1 MLSSLNSLAVFC
13 GSKSGSDP
21 IYIDQ
26 AKKLGVYLAENDIHL
41 VYGGA
46 RSGLMGAIASSCLSQ
61 GGKVTGVM
69 PVSLEKKESIQPG
82 LTQLIEVDS
91 LQTRKCKM
99 LSLSDGFI
107 ALPGGS
113 GTLDEI
119 FEVITLSQMG
129 EHTKPSAF
137 LNINDFYT
145 PLISFLVKAKDQGF
159 IHADYLDMLIVS
171 SDIQNL
177 IQQMQTFT
185 HPHTRFNP
193 S

>member
-1 MLSSLNSLAVFC
+1 MSIWL
-13 GSKSGSDP
+13 K
-21 IYIDQ
+21 
-26 AKKLGVYLAENDIHL
+26 NDIHL

-82 LTQLIEVDS
+82 LTELIEVDS
-91 LQTRKCKM
+91 LQIRKSKM

-113 GTLDEI
+113 GTLDEV

-129 EHTKPSAF
+129 VHKKPSAF
-137 LNINDFYT
+137 LDING
-145 PLISFLVKAKDQGF
+145 FLYA
-159 IHADYLDMLIVS
+159 I
-171 SDIQNL
+171 N
-177 IQQMQTFT
+177 
-185 HPHTRFNP
+185 
-193 S
+193 